1 MGRGGDGSLAKGVAW
16 GGFWAWQRRAQ
27 GRNGDVEGRRVG
39 PWSVGGCGLGGGC
52 EAGGGDKGGSGKGG
66 SLEGKG
72 WGVGLGASGG

>member
-52 EAGGGDKGGSGKGG
+52 
-66 SLEGKG
+66 
-72 WGVGLGASGG
+72 